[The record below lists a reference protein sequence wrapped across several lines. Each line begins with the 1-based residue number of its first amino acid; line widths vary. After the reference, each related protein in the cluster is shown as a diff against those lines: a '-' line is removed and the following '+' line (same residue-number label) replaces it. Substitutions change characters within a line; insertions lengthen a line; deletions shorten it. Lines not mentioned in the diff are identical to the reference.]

1 MRQSDTS
8 PCQCLQG
15 TWLTDPGFECK
26 IRALSVSLSSRR
38 DSKRQNIVFPIMWA
52 ELTNV
57 RIMKGWQ
64 PSHFS
69 YYTPHSFFMPGILT
83 PGRQKCMNRL
93 KVWPRVRHSG
103 FGWELAPP
111 LPPSGCLALSLRH
124 LCQLDPPQ
132 AAPKSCHWMKNAPD
146 NACRWPVT
154 VRLGWDEWQR
164 ANCR

>member
-26 IRALSVSLSSRR
+26 PRALSVSLSSGR
-38 DSKRQNIVFPIMWA
+38 DSKRQNIAFAIMRA

-83 PGRQKCMNRL
+83 PGRQTCMNGL
-93 KVWPRVRHSG
+93 AAWLGGRHSG
-103 FGWELAPP
+103 FGWERAAP
-111 LPPSGCLALSLRH
+111 LPPSGCSALSLG
-124 LCQLDPPQ
+124 
-132 AAPKSCHWMKNAPD
+132 
-146 NACRWPVT
+146 RWCLGPIPLKLHQNPVA
-154 VRLGWDEWQR
+154 EWRTLPITPADGQGGE
-164 ANCR
+164 AGMW